1 MDQKGV
7 NEWMDE
13 KAKKATAQ
21 IAQMIEES
29 GIGQMLAQITFK
41 KAFIP
46 GITGNMDKS
55 IWKGGIFLWG
65 NWAKLI
71 GQLKEAKKP
80 KSGQKA
86 KNGDEKEC

>member
-29 GIGQMLAQITFK
+29 GIGEMLAQITFK

-55 IWKGGIFLWG
+55 IWERGHIPLGELGQTYWPIEGGQEAKE
-65 NWAKLI
+65 WAK
-71 GQLKEAKKP
+71 
-80 KSGQKA
+80 GQKWR
-86 KNGDEKEC
+86 